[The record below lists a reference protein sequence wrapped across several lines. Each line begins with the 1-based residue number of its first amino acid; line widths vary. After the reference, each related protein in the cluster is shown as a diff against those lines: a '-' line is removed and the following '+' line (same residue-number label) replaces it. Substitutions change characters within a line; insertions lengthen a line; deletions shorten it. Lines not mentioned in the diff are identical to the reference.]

1 MVLSAR
7 ALLHVP
13 VSIPDLGKVTSPGQ
27 WAPLVRI
34 QLTTLVVPYPH
45 HLMQPSSSEDDGLLS
60 PVSPT
65 DDSDATMPLALEG
78 PEPAPG
84 LNGNPVHCS
93 CHTQLFYR
101 ETGTQLSLSAIQG
114 TTYVDYRSFPHCPL
128 P

>member
-13 VSIPDLGKVTSPGQ
+13 VSIPDLGESPALANGH
-27 WAPLVRI
+27 PVVCT
-34 QLTTLVVPYPH
+34 QLTTLVPYPH

-65 DDSDATMPLALEG
+65 DDSDPAMPLASEG

-84 LNGNPVHCS
+84 LNGNPVHC
-93 CHTQLFYR
+93 
-101 ETGTQLSLSAIQG
+101 
-114 TTYVDYRSFPHCPL
+114 
-128 P
+128 